1 MKYAVIDIGSNTVR
15 LNIYDQDQ
23 AGRLDPLLSKKHV
36 AGLASYV
43 DNGLLSQK
51 GIDKLIRI
59 LGSFQRICQTFAID
73 KVIAFATASLRY
85 VANRDEVIASVQPLT
100 GLTIELI
107 SGEAEAWYGY
117 QGILHDYDIHEGI
130 IVDIG
135 GGSCELTLIQDRDV
149 VYAQSLAAGSLSLYK
164 KFCSRLL
171 PAPEE
176 VEQIS
181 SYVQGL
187 LEQSGLPQP
196 DHRLPIYGVGG
207 TLRATGNL
215 CQEYLGLES
224 SRQIGQDDIKVL
236 SKALLAEESEAMR
249 TLLQVSPER
258 VHTICPG
265 ILMLLAILT
274 YSGAQ
279 ELLISDKGVREGIL
293 LSKLAAGY

>member
-15 LNIYDQDQ
+15 LNIYNQDQ
-23 AGRLDPLLSKKHV
+23 EGRINPLLSKKHV

-43 DNGLLSQK
+43 EDGYLTQR
-51 GIDKLIRI
+51 GIDKLVRI
-59 LGSFQRICQTFAID
+59 LQSFQLICQTFDID

-85 VANRDEVIASVQPLT
+85 VANREEVIASVQPLT
-100 GLTIELI
+100 GLTIELV
-107 SGEAEAWYGY
+107 SGEDEARYGY
-117 QGILHDYDIHEGI
+117 QVILHDYDINEGF

-149 VYAQSLAAGSLSLYK
+149 VYAQSLPAGSLSLYK

-171 PAPEE
+171 PTQAEAKK
-176 VEQIS
+176 IRKS
-181 SYVQGL
+181 VQGL
-187 LEQSGLPQP
+187 LQASGLPQP

-215 CQEYLGLES
+215 CQEYLGLAS
-224 SRQIGQDDIKVL
+224 NRQISQEDIKAL
-236 SKALLAEESEAMR
+236 SKSLMAEQSSAMKI
-249 TLLQVSPER
+249 LLQVSPER

-274 YSGAQ
+274 YTGARDVF
-279 ELLISDKGVREGIL
+279 ISDKGVREGIL
-293 LSKLAAGY
+293 ASKLAAGY